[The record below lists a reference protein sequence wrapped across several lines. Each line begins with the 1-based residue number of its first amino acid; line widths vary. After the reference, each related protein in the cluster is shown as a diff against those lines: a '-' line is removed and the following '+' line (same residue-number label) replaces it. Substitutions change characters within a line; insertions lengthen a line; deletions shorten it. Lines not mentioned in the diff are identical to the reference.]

1 MASKPLVT
9 QVLDSLPGN
18 IAGRNGMSLKKGIGI
33 RNVLEPLAKAQY
45 DAIMNGP
52 ERLVNSVNR
61 DGGGKLAKS
70 LGRLLDGPDDSIERL
85 AFERDP
91 QRIAEF
97 AGIWRP
103 KLQLIPDSL
112 LKRMS
117 VQDDLVAAVVHT
129 RCNHISQFGRKQV
142 DRHQKGFKFVIND
155 GIEEGFSKEQKQA
168 LQDRIDRAERL
179 LLTCGHTKG
188 WTKQDMCSFS
198 EYLYMSIRNAVVLG
212 RMATEIVSVPDPKN
226 PSERIFHSFRPTDS
240 GTIYYAAPYREAQE
254 AIREQAKRMME
265 SIKNE
270 KLKAEK
276 WENDEYSWIQVID
289 GRPMQAFTADEMLV
303 QNFYPV
309 TDIEMQGY
317 PLTPLDTA
325 IAAVTTHINITNH
338 NKLYF
343 QYGRAARGMLVIKSQ
358 DVDAEVVQAVKQQF
372 NASIN
377 AVHNSWRMPVFGI
390 GPEDDL
396 QWVPI
401 DQGARDMEFQYL
413 SDSNARTI
421 MAAFQMS
428 PEELPGYQHLSRG
441 TNNQALSESSNE
453 WKLTAARDVGIR
465 PLIAKF
471 EDFLNDSLLPLLDKD
486 LSKLVKLRLIGLDVE
501 DEEKESVR
509 LQQDM
514 PVHMNYDEVLQ
525 KVEKKPLGKKKGGQF
540 PLNPA
545 VQQIIEKYM
554 TFGQI
559 LEEFFDVEGASQA
572 PANQFYANP
581 AWQGWQEFLLKKQE
595 LDMQAQQAQQQ
606 AAQGPPGAPPGGGGA
621 PGGGDGAPQ
630 PPGGGQAPP
639 AQGSSPGQDGGD
651 DLASGVDQLG
661 QLLGKSQSDRQ
672 RLKAHQSKVNQA
684 IVDAFRAET
693 LKLVGGL
700 ADLADIH
707 APKGSGQQ

>member
-1 MASKPLVT
+1 MAKLT
-9 QVLDSLPGN
+9 TTGILEALPGGFLPQKSAPGKLN
-18 IAGRNGMSLKKGIGI
+18 KNSRDGL
-33 RNVLEPLAKAQY
+33 RNVLNKQFLTAGE
-45 DAIMNGP
+45 MP
-52 ERLVNSVNR
+52 EEVAAAATISGRVSNS
-61 DGGGKLAKS
+61 LQKS
-70 LGRLLDGPDDSIERL
+70 MTKLLDGPDGSIERL

-103 KLQLIPDSL
+103 KLQLIPDNL
-112 LKRMS
+112 LKRMAI
-117 VQDDLVAAVVHT
+117 QDDLVAAVVHT
-129 RCNHISQFGRKQV
+129 RCNHTSQFGRKQQ
-142 DRHQKGFKFVIND
+142 DRHTKGFKFVID
-155 GIEEGFSKEQKQA
+155 PTLEEKLSKEQKEK
-168 LQDRIDRAERL
+168 LQERIDRAENL
-179 LLTCGHTKG
+179 LLSCGHTKG
-188 WTKQDMCSFS
+188 WSQQDRCSFT
-198 EYLYMSIRNAVVLG
+198 EYLYMSTRNAIVLG
-212 RMATEIVSVPDPKN
+212 RMATEVVYVPDPKD
-226 PSERIFHSFRPTDS
+226 PHKRVFHSFRPTDA
-240 GTIYYAAPYREAQE
+240 GTIYYAAPYKEANE
-254 AIREQAKRMME
+254 SIREQAKKLLEQM
-265 SIKNE
+265 KNE
-270 KLKAEK
+270 KLQQEK
-276 WENDEYSWIQVID
+276 FENEEYDWVQVID
-289 GRPMQAFTADEMLV
+289 GRPLQAFGSDEMLV

-309 TDIEMQGY
+309 TDIELQGY

-401 DQGARDMEFQYL
+401 DQGSRDMEFQYL

-465 PLIAKF
+465 PLIAKL
-471 EDFLNDSLLPLLDKD
+471 EDFLNDSLMPLIDPD
-486 LSKLVKLRLIGLDVE
+486 LAKYVKLRLIGLDIE

-514 PVHMNYDEVLQ
+514 GVHMTYDEVLQ
-525 KVEKKPLGKKKGGQF
+525 KVEKKPIGKKAGGKL
-540 PLNPA
+540 PLN
-545 VQQIIEKYM
+545 QQVMALIEKYL

-559 LEEFFDVEGASQA
+559 LEEFCGVEGASQK
-572 PANQFYANP
+572 PEFQFYQNE
-581 AWQGWQEFLLKKQE
+581 AWMKWKE
-595 LDMQAQQAQQQ
+595 MQAQEQQMQAQAQQQ
-606 AAQGPPGAPPGGGGA
+606 AQQPQGGPPGGGGPGGPPPGGGGA
-621 PGGGDGAPQ
+621 PA
-630 PPGGGQAPP
+630 P
-639 AQGSSPGQDGGD
+639 AQGGQDGGGE
-651 DLASGVDQLG
+651 LGSAVDQLG

-672 RLKAHQSKVNQA
+672 RLKAHQKSVNDR
-684 IVDAFRAET
+684 IMEAFRAES
-693 LKLVGGL
+693 LKLVEGL
-700 ADLADIH
+700 ADIADIH
-707 APKGSGQQ
+707 KPRKA

>member
-1 MASKPLVT
+1 MAKLT
-9 QVLDSLPGN
+9 TTGILEALPGGFAAQPSGPGKLRKN
-18 IAGRNGMSLKKGIGI
+18 SRDGI
-33 RNVLEPLAKAQY
+33 RNVLDISRLSPGEL
-45 DAIMNGP
+45 P
-52 ERLVNSVNR
+52 ENVAAAATISGRVSNNLQ
-61 DGGGKLAKS
+61 KS
-70 LGRLLDGPDDSIERL
+70 MTKLLDGPDGSIERL

-103 KLQLIPDSL
+103 KLQLIPDNL
-112 LKRMS
+112 LKRMAI
-117 VQDDLVAAVVHT
+117 QDDLVAAVVHT
-129 RCNHISQFGRKQV
+129 RCNHTSQFGRKQE
-142 DRHQKGFKFVIND
+142 DRHTKGFKFVIDPNL
-155 GIEEGFSKEQKQA
+155 EEKLSKEQKDK
-168 LQDRIDRAERL
+168 LQERIDRAENL
-179 LLTCGHTKG
+179 ILSCGHTKG
-188 WTKQDMCSFS
+188 WSQQDRCSFT
-198 EYLYMSIRNAVVLG
+198 EYLYMSTRNAIVLG
-212 RMATEIVSVPDPKN
+212 RMATEVVYVPDPRDPHK
-226 PSERIFHSFRPTDS
+226 RVFHSFRPTDA
-240 GTIYYAAPYREAQE
+240 GTIYYAAPYKEAQE
-254 AIREQAKRMME
+254 SIREQAKKLLEQM
-265 SIKNE
+265 KNE
-270 KLKAEK
+270 RLQTEK
-276 WENDEYSWIQVID
+276 FENEEYDWVQVID
-289 GRPMQAFTADEMLV
+289 GRPLQAFGSDEMLV

-309 TDIEMQGY
+309 TDIELQGY

-401 DQGARDMEFQYL
+401 DQGSRDMEFQYL

-465 PLIAKF
+465 PLIAKL
-471 EDFLNDSLLPLLDKD
+471 EDFLNDSLLPLIDPD
-486 LSKLVKLRLIGLDVE
+486 LAKYVKLRLIGLDIE

-514 PVHMNYDEVLQ
+514 AVHMDYDEVRQ
-525 KVEKKPLGKKKGGQF
+525 KVEKKPLGKKLGGKL
-540 PLNPA
+540 PLN
-545 VQQIIEKYM
+545 QQVMAYIEKYL

-559 LEEFFDVEGASQA
+559 LEELMGVEGAASDPKLA
-572 PANQFYANP
+572 FYQNE
-581 AWQGWQEFLLKKQE
+581 AWMKWQEFQ
-595 LDMQAQQAQQQ
+595 MQAQQAQAQAQQ
-606 AAQGPPGAPPGGGGA
+606 AAQQPPGGPQGPGGGGEPPPGGGGA
-621 PGGGDGAPQ
+621 PAGPQSAQDAGGEL
-630 PPGGGQAPP
+630 
-639 AQGSSPGQDGGD
+639 GS
-651 DLASGVDQLG
+651 AVDQLG

-693 LKLVGGL
+693 LKLVEGL
-700 ADLADIH
+700 ADIADQH
-707 APKGSGQQ
+707 KPRKA